1 MRAQKERMRYLF
13 IAAAAILMT
22 VAIQSCG
29 HSASLAD
36 DRYTETIFWEDEASK
51 TMAYGEE
58 EMSDSELIAS
68 EEAEL
73 AEEENPAEEIES
85 QEASADS
92 TTIAPETNEK
102 PGNDDLRPLIAARG
116 RLPLRRIGRLHE
128 LFNDSNHYQLEHA
141 RRLGVDPMS
150 DPASYYNTRRPLE
163 KIETN
168 KDFVVDELRHSYPY
182 LVPEAAQLLHDIGRN
197 FQDSLAS
204 RNGGRY
210 RIIVTSVL
218 RTPTTVKRLRRV
230 NGNATQESTHQYGTT
245 FDITYTRFN
254 PAEGRDINSQEDL
267 KNLLAEV
274 LLDLREQGRCM
285 VKYER
290 KSPCFHITVVK

>member
-1 MRAQKERMRYLF
+1 MKYLF
-13 IAAAAILMT
+13 ITVAAIVMT
-22 VAIQSCG
+22 ATLHSCG
-29 HSASLAD
+29 HSSATAEQ
-36 DRYTETIFWEDEASK
+36 YVETIFWEDESEK
-51 TMAYGEE
+51 TMAYGNEE
-58 EMSDSELIAS
+58 LSDSELIAS
-68 EEAEL
+68 EEEELSEEDVTSGGELIAE
-73 AEEENPAEEIES
+73 APAPEKTSPEEVLPAE
-85 QEASADS
+85 AD
-92 TTIAPETNEK
+92 AP
-102 PGNDDLRPLIAARG
+102 RPLTTAARG

-128 LFNDSNHYQLEHA
+128 IFNDSNHYQLEHA
-141 RRLGVDPMS
+141 RRLGIEPMGA
-150 DPASYYNTRRPLE
+150 PGSYYNTRRPLV

-182 LVPEAAQLLHDIGRN
+182 LVPEAANLLHDIGRN

-204 RNGGRY
+204 RGGGKY

-254 PAEGRDINSQEDL
+254 PAEGQDINSQEDL
-267 KNLLAEV
+267 KNLLGEV
-274 LLDLREQGRCM
+274 LYDLHRQGRCM
-285 VKYER
+285 IKYER